1 MPLTARYGFSV
12 IGPVVQ
18 ATALVAVARRRRGV
32 TLISLSCWLNVS
44 QSVAVVGGKLTV
56 KGKRVTFHALRHT
69 HIGLPRPY
77 KPKRVGGALADVRVG
92 SLADTTSRWRYV
104 RFTPIA
110 DIRQCR
116 WDFRKVP
123 TADKSQP

>member
-1 MPLTARYGFSV
+1 
-12 IGPVVQ
+12 
-18 ATALVAVARRRRGV
+18 
-32 TLISLSCWLNVS
+32 LISLSCWLNVS
-44 QSVAVVGGKLTV
+44 QSVAVVGDKLTV
-56 KGKRVTFHALRHT
+56 KGKRVTFRALRHT

-77 KPKRVGGALADVRVG
+77 KPKRVGGAPLADVRVG
-92 SLADTTSRWRYV
+92 SLADITARSRYV